1 VVVFLRLPKVVMCK
15 KVLRAAQS
23 VVLSLVA

>member
-1 VVVFLRLPKVVMCK
+1 VVVFLRLPKAVMWK
-15 KVLRAAQS
+15 RVLLAVLS